1 MEGFI
6 KPNRFFTKDHLMLFF
21 KHCILKT
28 KYEMN
33 YTKSGTD
40 ESTTVDFYSHNAFTS
55 KFKTSELNNIYVGRQ
70 IEDSKLIQ
78 YLNLNKT
85 IYTSG
90 DDAFMRTKYTLFR
103 RFYTHYLKDK
113 DIGEG
118 VNKLLVDKIHK
129 YQKCLNL
136 VDVEYKKA
144 CIQAVDLVYLKGSK
158 EYLFQ
163 VYTHIEPVINILQ

>member
-1 MEGFI
+1 
-6 KPNRFFTKDHLMLFF
+6 
-21 KHCILKT
+21 
-28 KYEMN
+28 MN

-40 ESTTVDFYSHNAFTS
+40 ESTTVDFYSHNTFTS
-55 KFKTSELNNIYVGRQ
+55 EFKTFELNNIYVGKQ
-70 IEDSKLIQ
+70 IGDPKLIQ

-85 IYTSG
+85 IYTSD
-90 DDAFMRTKYTLFR
+90 DDAFMRTNYTLFR

-129 YQKCLNL
+129 YHECLTL
-136 VDVEYKKA
+136 VDIKYKSA
-144 CIQAVDLVYLKGSK
+144 CIQAVDFVYLNRSK